1 MAKKEKKPYS
11 DFVPYEKASKKEK
24 RKRDREKR
32 NTWEI
37 DPVSKV
43 IPDKRRKKDR
53 HDKRKKD
60 DYYFDD
66 ADDEDDMDY

>member
-1 MAKKEKKPYS
+1 MEKKEKKPYN
-11 DFVPYEKASKKEK
+11 DFIPYDKASKREK

-66 ADDEDDMDY
+66 EDDMDY

>member
-11 DFVPYEKASKKEK
+11 DFIPYNKASKREK
-24 RKRDREKR
+24 RRRDREKR

-66 ADDEDDMDY
+66 EDDMDY